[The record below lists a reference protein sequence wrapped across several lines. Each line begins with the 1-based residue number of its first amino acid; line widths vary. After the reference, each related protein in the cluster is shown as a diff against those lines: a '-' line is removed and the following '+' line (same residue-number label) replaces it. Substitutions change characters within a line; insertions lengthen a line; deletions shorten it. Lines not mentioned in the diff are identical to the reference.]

1 VRLLVAGAVV
11 LVASGVVGCAGTWRD
26 KPRDAHSASASLKNK
41 DGQAVGLATFV
52 ETTNGV
58 TIMVSANRLS
68 PGPKSLHIHTVG
80 LCEPPGFTSA
90 GDHFNPDGKK
100 HGRLGSGGPHAGD
113 LPNIVIDAGG
123 NGRVEITTRRVTLRS
138 GTPRSLLGEKGTAMV
153 IHAQEDDEKTDP
165 AGNSGDRIA
174 CGVLIPQP

>member
-1 VRLLVAGAVV
+1 MRVLAAAAIALVV
-11 LVASGVVGCAGTWRD
+11 SGLAGCAGTWRD
-26 KPRDAHSASASLKNK
+26 KPRDALSASATLKNK
-41 DGQAVGLATFV
+41 DGQAVGLATLV

-58 TIMVSANRLS
+58 TIVVSANRLS
-68 PGPKSLHIHTVG
+68 PGPKGVHIHAVG
-80 LCEPPGFTSA
+80 LCEPAGFTSA

-123 NGRVEITTRRVTLRS
+123 DGRVEVTTRKVTLRP
-138 GTPRSLLGEKGTAMV
+138 GTPRSLIAEKGTAMV

-165 AGNSGDRIA
+165 TGNSGDRIA
-174 CGVLIPQP
+174 CGAIIPQP